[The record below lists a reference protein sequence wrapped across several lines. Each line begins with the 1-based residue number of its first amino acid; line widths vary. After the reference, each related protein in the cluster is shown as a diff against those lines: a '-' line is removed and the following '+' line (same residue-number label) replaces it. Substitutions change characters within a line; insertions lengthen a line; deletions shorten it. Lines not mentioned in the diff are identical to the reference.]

1 MKTTLITGD
10 VSEYVLAE
18 LETQGLGIKREVDLS
33 HPEMPEDITAL
44 SDEDLMLLYTSF
56 SMYSDF
62 VNTQL
67 SCAVVDEKTLERTM
81 DYVESSAMVRVQSE
95 NVKTPVTTLKAM
107 VDRDPEVVEARSNH
121 MYKYAYR
128 KMLETMANNC
138 ERSSAVC
145 SRELTRRTSGD
156 NFKTR
161 TRKFTV

>member
-1 MKTTLITGD
+1 MKTTLITGSISD
-10 VSEYVLAE
+10 YVLAE
-18 LETQGLGIKREVDLS
+18 LETQGLGIRREVDLS

-67 SCAVVDEKTLERTM
+67 SCAVVDEKQLERKM
-81 DYVESSAMVRVQSE
+81 DYAESSAMVTAQAA
-95 NVKTPVTTLKAM
+95 NAKTPVTALKAM
-107 VDRDPEVVEARSNH
+107 VDHDPEVIEARTNH

-128 KMLETMANNC
+128 KMLETLANNC
-138 ERSSAVC
+138 ERSSSVC
-145 SRELTRRTSGD
+145 SRELTRRTAGD